1 MMDRWMKLGRW
12 VGGWVDVWKDEG
24 GWVVGIN
31 FFFKVGPNR
40 SFIFSNEQNKQFYIN

>member
-1 MMDRWMKLGRW
+1 M
-12 VGGWVDVWKDEG
+12 GGWVDVWKDEG

-31 FFFKVGPNR
+31 SFFFFFFLKVGPNR